1 MIRNHTVTQ
10 FFITQL
16 TNSIYLAKN
25 DLCYECSQNGVGL
38 NSFDC
43 VFVHKEVRWTN
54 KTKIEYVLQY
64 ANKKLLLP
72 GEIIIYTPVEDL

>member
-1 MIRNHTVTQ
+1 M
-10 FFITQL
+10 
-16 TNSIYLAKN
+16 
-25 DLCYECSQNGVGL
+25 

-54 KTKIEYVLQY
+54 KTKIKYVLQY

-72 GEIIIYTPVEDL
+72 GDIIIYTPEEDL